1 MEPPSPD
8 GKGIWL
14 DIQANFFLSEKRPW
28 YKQKD
33 VIWTSNGDEK
43 VGMMSVMSV
52 WKEKTIFILF
62 SQLAMNS
69 NQPIKRYF

>member
-14 DIQANFFLSEKRPW
+14 DVQTNFSLSEKRPW

-43 VGMMSVMSV
+43 VGIMSVVSV
-52 WKEKTIFILF
+52 WREKTTLLNFIQ
-62 SQLAMNS
+62 SIIHEQ
-69 NQPIKRYF
+69 